1 MLAAGEFIVRESQL
15 KGIKMKP
22 SLFIGSSKES
32 LDIAYA
38 LQENLES
45 VAEVTVWDQGIFALS
60 QPTIS
65 SLIKALDKSKFGAF
79 ILSPDD
85 VTKIRGSEYQT
96 ARDNIVFEL
105 GLFIGRLS
113 LERTFF
119 VIPGNSMDMHLPTDL
134 LGLTPTVFD
143 ANRQDGNIRAALGPA
158 SNQIRKALLNLES
171 PRFDNEL
178 YEKFSKLLTNAKET
192 LISAIATS
200 DKSNEFPN
208 KNELYNENVYS
219 LNNMAKAA
227 NINTPDLFILGIDAI
242 GGLLYKPGKKAMSWE
257 QKNIENEIIKLEIML
272 KEWEKIL

>member
-1 MLAAGEFIVRESQL
+1 
-15 KGIKMKP
+15 MKP